1 MGEFDELKRLADAA
15 TPGGWAVVEQKYP
28 HRYMGHHIERMIVTA
43 YDDGQLKSPYPIVAT
58 ATGVGIGDKPIYFC
72 HISEENAAYIA
83 AANPA
88 TILALIARLEAA
100 EAELDRLRSQEPVG
114 ETYIN
119 PKTTELK
126 AHLYDSGFPPPR
138 TKLYAEPKPP
148 AHKGATHCEN
158 CGCTWL
164 DDGLNPVGCPYC
176 KKEQELTV

>member
-1 MGEFDELKRLADAA
+1 MIEFDELKRLADAA

-88 TILALIARLEAA
+88 TILALIARVEAA
-100 EAELDRLRSQEPVG
+100 ESELQMLRSQKPVAYMDSRYG
-114 ETYIN
+114 LCWYKDRKPSPETM
-119 PKTTELK
+119 
-126 AHLYDSGFPPPR
+126 
-138 TKLYAEPKPP
+138 LYAEPKLPT
-148 AHKGATHCEN
+148 HHGATHCDN

-164 DDGLNPVGCPYC
+164 DDGINPLGCPYC
-176 KKEQELTV
+176 EANHHD